1 VDDLRYL
8 LIVKRGEDG
17 LHQHGL
23 QTFAHR
29 PHVEVIYD
37 RRMRERR
44 QTVDESPIERRQV
57 DRRSRPGVDTTIH
70 KDGAAVA
77 RVASV
82 SL

>member
-1 VDDLRYL
+1 MDDLRYL

-29 PHVEVIYD
+29 PYVGVIYD
-37 RRMRERR
+37 RRMGERR
-44 QTVDESPIERRQV
+44 QTALESPIQRRHA
-57 DRRSRPGVDTTIH
+57 DRRSRPGVDMAIH

-77 RVASV
+77 TVASV
-82 SL
+82 